1 MSITHKNICKKATS
15 LFTNVDFCSIMN
27 ILRSSG
33 VFREPREVEMRK
45 TKIVCTLG
53 PASTS
58 YDQIKKMAMAGMN
71 VARINMSHG
80 TYEEHQVRV
89 DNVKKVRRSLGVPI
103 PIMVDTKGPEIRIGT
118 FRDGKIEV
126 TEGMTFN
133 FVAEDVVGDETK
145 VSITYKNLYQDISVG
160 RTVLLNDG
168 LLVFKV
174 TDIQGTTI
182 VTEAQNSGTL
192 SDRKGLF
199 VPNVKLNM
207 PFLSEQDKRDL
218 EYGVKIGA
226 EMYALS
232 FVQDGACVKEVR
244 KFLTDCGA
252 KDVCL
257 ISKIESQSGVD
268 NIDEIIA
275 ASDGIMVARGDLG
288 VELPY
293 EKLPAIQK
301 MLITRSRMSGKFVI
315 TATEMLE
322 SMVTKLR
329 PTRAEIVDVA
339 NAVYDGSSCVMLS
352 AESAVGINPSNT
364 IATMAKIAE
373 EAERNVN
380 YRQMY
385 TSSPFTLLDNTDA
398 ISHATVNTAFD
409 INAKA
414 IVVYTAS
421 GVSAR
426 MISRFRPEAQIV
438 AMTSSDRVYHQLATS
453 WGVIPSIC
461 QTFDNTDD
469 MFINAE
475 ETVRR
480 LGLAKSGDN
489 IVITAGVPLGKNVGT
504 NLIKVGKLDE
514 E

>member
-1 MSITHKNICKKATS
+1 
-15 LFTNVDFCSIMN
+15 
-27 ILRSSG
+27 
-33 VFREPREVEMRK
+33 MRK

-58 YDQIKKMAMAGMN
+58 YDQIKKMALAGMN

-80 TYEEHQVRV
+80 VYEEHQVRV
-89 DNVKKVRRSLGVPI
+89 DNVKKVRRNLGLPI

-118 FRDGKIEV
+118 FQNGKIEV
-126 TEGMTFN
+126 KEGMPFD
-133 FVAEDVVGDETK
+133 FVCEDIVGDETK
-145 VSITYKNLYQDISVG
+145 VSITYKELHNDVNKGCTL
-160 RTVLLNDG
+160 LLNDG
-168 LLVFKV
+168 LLIFKI
-174 TDIQGTTI
+174 TEIEGTTI
-182 VTEAQNSGTL
+182 HTEAQNSGVL

-207 PFLSEQDKRDL
+207 PFLSEQDKKDL
-218 EYGVKIGA
+218 EYGIKIGA

-232 FVQDGACVKEVR
+232 FVQDGDCVREVR
-244 KFLTDCGA
+244 KFLTDHGA
-252 KDVCL
+252 KEVCL

-268 NIDEIIA
+268 NIDDIIT

-301 MLITRSRMSGKFVI
+301 MLITKSRMSGKFVI

-364 IATMAKIAE
+364 IATMARIAE
-373 EAERNVN
+373 EAERNVD
-380 YRQMY
+380 YKQMY
-385 TSSPFTLLDNTDA
+385 RGSPFTLLDNTDA

-409 INAKA
+409 INAKS

-426 MISRFRPEAQIV
+426 LISRFRPEAPIV
-438 AMTSSDRVYHQLATS
+438 AMTSSDKVYHQLATS
-453 WGVIPSIC
+453 WGVIPVIC

-480 LGLAKSGDN
+480 LGLADSGEN

-504 NLIKVGKLDE
+504 NLIKVGRIE
-514 E
+514 EY

>member
-1 MSITHKNICKKATS
+1 
-15 LFTNVDFCSIMN
+15 
-27 ILRSSG
+27 
-33 VFREPREVEMRK
+33 MRK

-53 PASTS
+53 PASTT

-80 TYEEHQVRV
+80 TYEEHQQRI
-89 DNVKKVRRSLGVPI
+89 DNVKKVRRNLGIPI

-118 FRDGKIEV
+118 FKNGKIEV
-126 TEGMTFN
+126 TEGMPFD
-133 FVAEDVVGDETK
+133 FVNDDVVGDETR
-145 VSITYKNLYQDISVG
+145 VSITYKDLYKDVYDGGTI
-160 RTVLLNDG
+160 LLNDG
-168 LLVFKV
+168 LLVFRITGIEKGV
-174 TDIQGTTI
+174 IH
-182 VTEAQNSGTL
+182 TEAQNGGTL

-207 PFLSEQDKRDL
+207 PFLSEQDKKDL

-232 FVQDGACVKEVR
+232 FVQDGACVTEVR
-244 KFLTDCGA
+244 NFLLSRGA

-257 ISKIESQSGVD
+257 IAKIESQSGLD
-268 NIDEIIA
+268 NIDEIID
-275 ASDGIMVARGDLG
+275 ASDGVMVARGDLG
-288 VELPY
+288 VETPY

-301 MLITRSRMSGKFVI
+301 MLITKSRMSGKFVI

-322 SMVTKLR
+322 SMITKLR

-364 IATMAKIAE
+364 IATMARIAE
-373 EAERNVN
+373 EAERNID
-380 YRQMY
+380 YKQMY
-385 TSSPFTLLDNTDA
+385 ASSPFTLMNNTDA

-409 INAKA
+409 IDAKA

-421 GVSAR
+421 GSSAR
-426 MISRFRPEAQIV
+426 MVSRFRPEAPIV
-438 AMTSSDRVYHQLATS
+438 AMTNSDRVYHQLATS

-475 ETVRR
+475 EVVKR
-480 LGLAKSGDN
+480 LGLAKTGDN
-489 IVITAGVPLGKNVGT
+489 VVITAGVPLGKNVGT
-504 NLIKVGKLDE
+504 NLIKVGTIVED
-514 E
+514 

>member
-1 MSITHKNICKKATS
+1 
-15 LFTNVDFCSIMN
+15 
-27 ILRSSG
+27 
-33 VFREPREVEMRK
+33 MRK
-45 TKIVCTLG
+45 TKIICTLG

-58 YDQIKKMAMAGMN
+58 YDQIKKMALAGMN

-80 TYEEHQVRV
+80 TYEDHQVRI
-89 DNVKKVRRSLGVPI
+89 DNVKKVRRNLGVPI
-103 PIMVDTKGPEIRIGT
+103 PILVDTKGPEIRIGT
-118 FRDGKIEV
+118 FKNGKIEV
-126 TEGMTFN
+126 TEGMKFD
-133 FVAEDVVGDETK
+133 FVKEDLVGDETR
-145 VSITYKNLYQDISVG
+145 VSITYKELYKDIHVG
-160 RTVLLNDG
+160 CTLLLNDG
-168 LLVFKV
+168 LLVFRV
-174 TDIQGTTI
+174 LDIEGSTI
-182 VTEAQNSGTL
+182 HCEAENSGVL

-199 VPNVKLNM
+199 APNVKLNM
-207 PFLSEQDKRDL
+207 PFLSEQDKKDL
-218 EYGVKIGA
+218 EYGIKIGA

-232 FVQDGACVKEVR
+232 FVQDGACVREVR
-244 KFLTDCGA
+244 EYLLQHGA
-252 KDVCL
+252 KEVCL

-301 MLITRSRMSGKFVI
+301 MLITKSRMSGKFVI

-364 IATMAKIAE
+364 IATMARIAE

-380 YRQMY
+380 YKQMY
-385 TSSPFTLLDNTDA
+385 RQSPFTLLNNTDA

-426 MISRFRPEAQIV
+426 MISRFRPEAVII

-475 ETVRR
+475 ETVKR
-480 LGLAKSGDN
+480 LGIAAADDN

-504 NLIKVGKLDE
+504 NLIKVAKLDE

>member
-1 MSITHKNICKKATS
+1 
-15 LFTNVDFCSIMN
+15 
-27 ILRSSG
+27 
-33 VFREPREVEMRK
+33 MRK

-53 PASTS
+53 PASTT
-58 YDQIKKMAMAGMN
+58 YDQIKKMALAGMN

-89 DNVKKVRRSLGVPI
+89 DNVKKVRRNLGVPI

-118 FRDGKIEV
+118 FENGKIEV
-126 TEGMTFN
+126 SEGMTFD
-133 FVAEDVVGDETK
+133 FVAEDIVGDNTK
-145 VSITYKNLYQDISVG
+145 VSITYKDLHKDISVG
-160 RTVLLNDG
+160 CTVLLNDG

-174 TDIQGTTI
+174 TDIIGSTI
-182 VTEAQNSGTL
+182 RTEAQNSGTL

-218 EYGVKIGA
+218 EYGIKIGA

-232 FVQDGACVKEVR
+232 FVQDGACVDEVR
-244 KFLTDCGA
+244 KFLTDNGA

-268 NIDEIIA
+268 NIDEIIT

-301 MLITRSRMSGKFVI
+301 LLITKSRMSGKFVI

-322 SMVTKLR
+322 SMITKLR

-364 IATMAKIAE
+364 IATMARIAE
-373 EAERNVN
+373 EAERNVDYKHM
-380 YRQMY
+380 YRE
-385 TSSPFTLLDNTDA
+385 SPFTLLDNTDA

-438 AMTSSDRVYHQLATS
+438 ALTNSDRVYHQLATS

-480 LGLAKSGDN
+480 LGLAKNGDN

-504 NLIKVGKLDE
+504 NLIKVGKVE
-514 E
+514 ED

>member
-1 MSITHKNICKKATS
+1 
-15 LFTNVDFCSIMN
+15 
-27 ILRSSG
+27 
-33 VFREPREVEMRK
+33 MRK

-53 PASTS
+53 PASTT

-80 TYEEHQVRV
+80 TYEEHQQRI
-89 DNVKKVRRSLGVPI
+89 DNVKKVRRNLGIPI

-118 FRDGKIEV
+118 FKNGKIEV
-126 TEGMTFN
+126 TEGMPFD
-133 FVAEDVVGDETK
+133 FVNDDVVGDETR
-145 VSITYKNLYQDISVG
+145 VSITYKDLYKDVYDGGTI
-160 RTVLLNDG
+160 LLNDG
-168 LLVFKV
+168 LLVFRITGIEKGV
-174 TDIQGTTI
+174 IH
-182 VTEAQNSGTL
+182 TEAQNGGTL

-207 PFLSEQDKRDL
+207 PFLSEQDKKDL

-232 FVQDGACVKEVR
+232 FVQDGACVTEVR
-244 KFLTDCGA
+244 DFLLSRGA

-257 ISKIESQSGVD
+257 IAKIESQSGLD
-268 NIDEIIA
+268 NIDEIID
-275 ASDGIMVARGDLG
+275 ASDGVMVARGDLG
-288 VELPY
+288 VETPY

-301 MLITRSRMSGKFVI
+301 MLITKSRMSGKFVI

-322 SMVTKLR
+322 SMITKLR

-364 IATMAKIAE
+364 IATMARIAE
-373 EAERNVN
+373 EAERNID
-380 YRQMY
+380 YKQMY
-385 TSSPFTLLDNTDA
+385 TSSPFTLMNNTDA

-409 INAKA
+409 IDAKA

-421 GVSAR
+421 GSSAR
-426 MISRFRPEAQIV
+426 MVSRFRPEAPIV
-438 AMTSSDRVYHQLATS
+438 AMTNSDRVYHQLATS

-475 ETVRR
+475 EVVKR
-480 LGLAKSGDN
+480 LGLAKTGDN
-489 IVITAGVPLGKNVGT
+489 VVITAGVPLGKNVGT
-504 NLIKVGKLDE
+504 NLIKVGTIVED
-514 E
+514 

>member
-1 MSITHKNICKKATS
+1 M
-15 LFTNVDFCSIMN
+15 
-27 ILRSSG
+27 
-33 VFREPREVEMRK
+33 
-45 TKIVCTLG
+45 
-53 PASTS
+53 
-58 YDQIKKMAMAGMN
+58 
-71 VARINMSHG
+71 
-80 TYEEHQVRV
+80 
-89 DNVKKVRRSLGVPI
+89 
-103 PIMVDTKGPEIRIGT
+103 
-118 FRDGKIEV
+118 
-126 TEGMTFN
+126 
-133 FVAEDVVGDETK
+133 
-145 VSITYKNLYQDISVG
+145 
-160 RTVLLNDG
+160 
-168 LLVFKV
+168 
-174 TDIQGTTI
+174 
-182 VTEAQNSGTL
+182 
-192 SDRKGLF
+192 
-199 VPNVKLNM
+199 
-207 PFLSEQDKRDL
+207 
-218 EYGVKIGA
+218 
-226 EMYALS
+226 
-232 FVQDGACVKEVR
+232 
-244 KFLTDCGA
+244 
-252 KDVCL
+252 
-257 ISKIESQSGVD
+257 D
-268 NIDEIIA
+268 NIDDIIA

-301 MLITRSRMSGKFVI
+301 MLITKSRMSGKFVI

-364 IATMAKIAE
+364 IATMARIAE
-373 EAERNVN
+373 EAERNVD

-385 TSSPFTLLDNTDA
+385 RGSPFTLLDNTDA

-426 MISRFRPEAQIV
+426 MISRFRPEATIV

-453 WGVIPSIC
+453 WGVIPVIC

-480 LGLAKSGDN
+480 LGLADVGDN

-504 NLIKVGKLDE
+504 NLIKVGKIE
-514 E
+514 EN

>member
-1 MSITHKNICKKATS
+1 
-15 LFTNVDFCSIMN
+15 
-27 ILRSSG
+27 
-33 VFREPREVEMRK
+33 MRK

-53 PASTS
+53 PASTT

-80 TYEEHQVRV
+80 TYEEHQQRI
-89 DNVKKVRRSLGVPI
+89 DNVKKVRRNLGIPI

-118 FRDGKIEV
+118 FKNGKIEV
-126 TEGMTFN
+126 TEGMPFD
-133 FVAEDVVGDETK
+133 FVNDDVVGDETR
-145 VSITYKNLYQDISVG
+145 VSITYKDLYKDVYDGGTI
-160 RTVLLNDG
+160 LLNDG
-168 LLVFKV
+168 LLVFRITGIEKGV
-174 TDIQGTTI
+174 IH
-182 VTEAQNSGTL
+182 TEAQNGGTL

-207 PFLSEQDKRDL
+207 PFLSEQDKKDL

-232 FVQDGACVKEVR
+232 FVQDGACVTEVR
-244 KFLTDCGA
+244 NFLLSRGA

-257 ISKIESQSGVD
+257 IAKIESQSGLD
-268 NIDEIIA
+268 NIDEIID
-275 ASDGIMVARGDLG
+275 ASDGVMVARGDLG
-288 VELPY
+288 VETPY

-301 MLITRSRMSGKFVI
+301 MLITKSRMSGKFVI

-322 SMVTKLR
+322 SMITKLR

-364 IATMAKIAE
+364 IATMARIAE
-373 EAERNVN
+373 EAERNID
-380 YRQMY
+380 YKQMY
-385 TSSPFTLLDNTDA
+385 TSSPFTLMNNTDA

-409 INAKA
+409 IDAKA

-421 GVSAR
+421 GSSAR
-426 MISRFRPEAQIV
+426 MVSRFRPEAPIV
-438 AMTSSDRVYHQLATS
+438 AMTNSDRVYHQLATS

-475 ETVRR
+475 EVVKR
-480 LGLAKSGDN
+480 LGLAKTGDN
-489 IVITAGVPLGKNVGT
+489 VVITAGVPLGKNVGT
-504 NLIKVGKLDE
+504 NLIKVGTIVED
-514 E
+514 

>member
-1 MSITHKNICKKATS
+1 
-15 LFTNVDFCSIMN
+15 
-27 ILRSSG
+27 
-33 VFREPREVEMRK
+33 MRK

-53 PASTS
+53 PASTT

-80 TYEEHQVRV
+80 TYEEHQQRI
-89 DNVKKVRRSLGVPI
+89 DNVKKVRRNLGIPI

-118 FRDGKIEV
+118 FKNGKIEV
-126 TEGMTFN
+126 TEGMPFD
-133 FVAEDVVGDETK
+133 FVNDDVVGDETR
-145 VSITYKNLYQDISVG
+145 VSITYKDLYKDVYDGGTI
-160 RTVLLNDG
+160 LLNDG
-168 LLVFKV
+168 LLVFRITGIEKGV
-174 TDIQGTTI
+174 IH
-182 VTEAQNSGTL
+182 TEAQNGGTL

-199 VPNVKLNM
+199 APNVKLNM
-207 PFLSEQDKRDL
+207 PFLSEQDKNDL

-232 FVQDGACVKEVR
+232 FVQDGACVTEVR
-244 KFLTDCGA
+244 NFLLSRGA

-257 ISKIESQSGVD
+257 IAKIESQSGLD
-268 NIDEIIA
+268 NIDEIID
-275 ASDGIMVARGDLG
+275 ASDGVMVARGDLG
-288 VELPY
+288 VETPY

-301 MLITRSRMSGKFVI
+301 MLITKSRMSGKFVI

-322 SMVTKLR
+322 SMITKLR

-364 IATMAKIAE
+364 IATMARIAE
-373 EAERNVN
+373 EAERNID
-380 YRQMY
+380 YKQMY
-385 TSSPFTLLDNTDA
+385 ASSPFTLMNNTDA

-409 INAKA
+409 IDAKA

-421 GVSAR
+421 GSSAR
-426 MISRFRPEAQIV
+426 MVSRFRPEAPIV
-438 AMTSSDRVYHQLATS
+438 AMTNSDRVYHQLATS

-475 ETVRR
+475 EVVKR
-480 LGLAKSGDN
+480 LGLAKTGDN
-489 IVITAGVPLGKNVGT
+489 VVITAGVPLGKNVGT
-504 NLIKVGKLDE
+504 NLIKVGTIVED
-514 E
+514 

>member
-1 MSITHKNICKKATS
+1 
-15 LFTNVDFCSIMN
+15 
-27 ILRSSG
+27 
-33 VFREPREVEMRK
+33 MRK

-53 PASTS
+53 PASTT

-80 TYEEHQVRV
+80 TYEEHQQRI
-89 DNVKKVRRSLGVPI
+89 DNVKKVRRNLGIPI

-118 FRDGKIEV
+118 FKNGKIEV
-126 TEGMTFN
+126 TEGMSFD
-133 FVAEDVVGDETK
+133 FVNDDVVGDETR
-145 VSITYKNLYQDISVG
+145 VSITYKDLYKDVYDGGTI
-160 RTVLLNDG
+160 LLNDG
-168 LLVFKV
+168 LLVFRITGIEKGV
-174 TDIQGTTI
+174 IH
-182 VTEAQNSGTL
+182 TEAQNGGTL

-207 PFLSEQDKRDL
+207 PFLSEQDKKDL

-232 FVQDGACVKEVR
+232 FVQDGACVTEVR
-244 KFLTDCGA
+244 NFLLSRGA

-257 ISKIESQSGVD
+257 IAKIESQSGLD
-268 NIDEIIA
+268 NIDEIID
-275 ASDGIMVARGDLG
+275 ASDGVMVARGDLG
-288 VELPY
+288 VETPY

-301 MLITRSRMSGKFVI
+301 MLITKSRMSGKFVI

-322 SMVTKLR
+322 SMITKLR

-364 IATMAKIAE
+364 IATMARIAE
-373 EAERNVN
+373 EAERNID
-380 YRQMY
+380 YKQMY
-385 TSSPFTLLDNTDA
+385 TSSPFTLMNNTDA

-409 INAKA
+409 IDAKA

-421 GVSAR
+421 GSSAR
-426 MISRFRPEAQIV
+426 MVSRFRPEAPIV
-438 AMTSSDRVYHQLATS
+438 AMTNSDRVYHQLATS

-475 ETVRR
+475 EVVKR
-480 LGLAKSGDN
+480 LGLAKTGDN
-489 IVITAGVPLGKNVGT
+489 VVITAGVPLGKNVGT
-504 NLIKVGKLDE
+504 NLIKVGTIVED
-514 E
+514 

>member
-1 MSITHKNICKKATS
+1 
-15 LFTNVDFCSIMN
+15 
-27 ILRSSG
+27 
-33 VFREPREVEMRK
+33 MRK

-53 PASTS
+53 PASTT
-58 YDQIKKMAMAGMN
+58 YDQIKKMALAGMN

-89 DNVKKVRRSLGVPI
+89 DNVKKVRRNLGMPI
-103 PIMVDTKGPEIRIGT
+103 PIMVDTKGPEVRIGC
-118 FRDGKIEV
+118 FKQGKIEV
-126 TEGMTFN
+126 KEGMPFQ
-133 FVAEDVVGDETK
+133 FVCEDILGDESK
-145 VSITYKNLYQDISVG
+145 VSITYKDLHKDVHVG
-160 RTVLLNDG
+160 CNILLNDG
-168 LLVFKV
+168 LLIFQV

-182 VTEAQNSGTL
+182 CAEAQNSGIL

-207 PFLSEQDKRDL
+207 PFLSEQDKKDL

-232 FVQDGACVKEVR
+232 FVQDGDCVREVR
-244 KFLTDCGA
+244 QFLTQHGA
-252 KDVCL
+252 KEVCL

-268 NIDEIIA
+268 AIDDIIE

-301 MLITRSRMSGKFVI
+301 MLITKSRMSGKFVI

-364 IATMAKIAE
+364 ISTMARIAE
-373 EAERNVN
+373 EAERNVD
-380 YRQMY
+380 YKQMY
-385 TSSPFTLLDNTDA
+385 RGSPFTLLSNTDA

-409 INAKA
+409 INAKS

-426 MISRFRPEAQIV
+426 LISRFRPEAPIV
-438 AMTSSDRVYHQLATS
+438 AMTNSDKVYHQLATS
-453 WGVIPSIC
+453 WGVIPVIC

-469 MFINAE
+469 MFIHAE

-480 LGLAKSGDN
+480 LGLAQTDQN

-504 NLIKVGKLDE
+504 NLIKVSILE
-514 E
+514 EN

>member
-1 MSITHKNICKKATS
+1 
-15 LFTNVDFCSIMN
+15 
-27 ILRSSG
+27 
-33 VFREPREVEMRK
+33 MRK
-45 TKIVCTLG
+45 TKIICTLG

-58 YDQIKKMAMAGMN
+58 YDQIKKMALAGMN

-80 TYEEHQVRV
+80 TYEDHQVRI
-89 DNVKKVRRSLGVPI
+89 DNVKKVRRNLGVPI
-103 PIMVDTKGPEIRIGT
+103 PILVDTKGPEIRIGT
-118 FRDGKIEV
+118 FKNGKIEV
-126 TEGMTFN
+126 TEGMKFD
-133 FVAEDVVGDETK
+133 FVKEDVVGDETR
-145 VSITYKNLYQDISVG
+145 VSITYKELYKDIHAG
-160 RTVLLNDG
+160 CTLLLNDG
-168 LLVFKV
+168 LLVFRV
-174 TDIQGTTI
+174 LDIEGSTI
-182 VTEAQNSGTL
+182 HCEAENSGVL

-199 VPNVKLNM
+199 APNVKLNM
-207 PFLSEQDKRDL
+207 PFLSEQDKKDL
-218 EYGVKIGA
+218 EYGIKIGA

-244 KFLTDCGA
+244 EYLLQHGA
-252 KDVCL
+252 KEVCL

-301 MLITRSRMSGKFVI
+301 MLITKSRMSGKFVI

-364 IATMAKIAE
+364 IATMARIAE

-380 YRQMY
+380 YKQMY
-385 TSSPFTLLDNTDA
+385 RQSPFTLLNNTDA

-426 MISRFRPEAQIV
+426 MISRFRPEAVII

-475 ETVRR
+475 ETVKR
-480 LGLAKSGDN
+480 LGIAAADDN

-504 NLIKVGKLDE
+504 NLIKVAKLDE

>member
-1 MSITHKNICKKATS
+1 
-15 LFTNVDFCSIMN
+15 
-27 ILRSSG
+27 
-33 VFREPREVEMRK
+33 MRK

-58 YDQIKKMAMAGMN
+58 YDQIKKMALAGMN

-89 DNVKKVRRSLGVPI
+89 DNVKKVRRNLGVPI

-118 FRDGKIEV
+118 FESGKIEV
-126 TEGMTFN
+126 TEGMTFD
-133 FVAEDVVGDETK
+133 FVAEDVIGDDAK
-145 VSITYKNLYQDISVG
+145 VSITYKELHKDISVG
-160 RTVLLNDG
+160 CTVLLNDG

-174 TDIQGTTI
+174 TDIIGSTI
-182 VTEAQNSGTL
+182 RTEAQNSGTL
-192 SDRKGLF
+192 TDRKGLF
-199 VPNVKLNM
+199 VPNVKLNI

-232 FVQDGACVKEVR
+232 FVQDGECVKEVR
-244 KFLTDCGA
+244 KFLTKCGA

-301 MLITRSRMSGKFVI
+301 LLITKSRMSGKFVI

-364 IATMAKIAE
+364 IATMARIAE

-438 AMTSSDRVYHQLATS
+438 AMTNSDRVYHQLATS

-480 LGLAKSGDN
+480 LGLAKGGDN
-489 IVITAGVPLGKNVGT
+489 VVITAGVPLGKNVGT
-504 NLIKVGKLDE
+504 NLIKVGKIE
-514 E
+514 ED